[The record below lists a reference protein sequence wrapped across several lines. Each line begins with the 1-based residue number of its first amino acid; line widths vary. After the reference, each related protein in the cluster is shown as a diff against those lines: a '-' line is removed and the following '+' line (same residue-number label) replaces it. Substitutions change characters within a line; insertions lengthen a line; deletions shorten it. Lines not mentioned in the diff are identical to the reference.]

1 MLVVAIVLDICA
13 ALILGASSFLSN
25 PWAFWGLA
33 LSGNLLCGV
42 ADCLIII
49 IVTAIIFT
57 EYSDKAH
64 LYYAYV
70 QLFWAAG

>member
-1 MLVVAIVLDICA
+1 MLIVAIILEISS

-25 PWAFWGLA
+25 PWGFWVMA
-33 LSGNLLCGV
+33 LSGNLICGM
-42 ADCLIII
+42 ADCLIMI

-57 EYSDKAH
+57 EYSDKAN

-70 QLFWAAG
+70 